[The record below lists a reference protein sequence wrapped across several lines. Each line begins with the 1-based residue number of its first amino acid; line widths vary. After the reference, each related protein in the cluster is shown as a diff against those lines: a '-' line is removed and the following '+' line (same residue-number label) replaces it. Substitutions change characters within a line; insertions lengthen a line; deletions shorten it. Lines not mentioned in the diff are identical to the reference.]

1 MNHGIARVGKRINP
15 HCWGKNRGADFGKV
29 SARAEREN
37 NQEKITSAPSISW
50 ALYVFRTLALCILDK
65 FGFLRSS
72 GDFSGVPRESSL
84 QIQKDLHRFT
94 SEGLEAEDPRY
105 A

>member
-1 MNHGIARVGKRINP
+1 MKR
-15 HCWGKNRGADFGKV
+15 AYFGKV
-29 SARAEREN
+29 FARAEREN
-37 NQEKITSAPSISW
+37 NQERKTSAPSMSW
-50 ALYVFRTLALCILDK
+50 ALYVFRTPALCILDK
-65 FGFLRSS
+65 FGFLRSL

-84 QIQKDLHRFT
+84 QIQKDLHTFR